1 MEESKKEKMTK
12 PITLEQRNQILN
24 KLYLTSSDIYLLIDG
39 IGHNRAYEIAKTMCK
54 RMKDKN
60 LFDPSEPEDWDGKSR
75 RNYLVNTEMF
85 RKEMKI

>member
-24 KLYLTSSDIYLLIDG
+24 KLYLTSHDIYLLIDG
-39 IGHNRAYEIAKTMCK
+39 IGQVHACEISKKMCK
-54 RMKDKN
+54 KMKEKN
-60 LFDPSEPEDWDGKSR
+60 LFDPSEPDDWDGKSR
-75 RNYLVNTEMF
+75 RNYLVNTELF